1 MPSPLVA
8 LTSRRLL
15 DGVEE
20 CNPSR
25 PPDAI
30 DATLDTSHRAGAAG
44 SPKAVKA
51 QLRQVDAHQREFLVS
66 RREGDL
72 RRTCLHAVCAGAV
85 LLKTSDADYAGVI
98 KELCDNGADPNA
110 KDVLGRA
117 PVFVLRG
124 RRLLRPSSPRPWTCW
139 ANSLRLCANQI
150 LDAPRHRRDV
160 VPVTASG

>member
-1 MPSPLVA
+1 MASRGLV
-8 LTSRRLL
+8 
-15 DGVEE
+15 
-20 CNPSR
+20 
-25 PPDAI
+25 
-30 DATLDTSHRAGAAG
+30 RAGAAG

-51 QLRQVDAHQREFLVS
+51 QLRQVDPHQREFLVS

-117 PVFVLRG
+117 PLFL
-124 RRLLRPSSPRPWTCW
+124 
-139 ANSLRLCANQI
+139 SLI
-150 LDAPRHRRDV
+150 HI
-160 VPVTASG
+160 

>member
-1 MPSPLVA
+1 MA
-8 LTSRRLL
+8 Y
-15 DGVEE
+15 GA
-20 CNPSR
+20 CNPSYAI
-25 PPDAI
+25 DANF

-98 KELCDNGADPNA
+98 KELCDAGADPNA
-110 KDVLGRA
+110 RDVLGRA
-117 PVFVLRG
+117 PVFCLARSPSSEAVQSRVAVYA
-124 RRLLRPSSPRPWTCW
+124 RPTPSPRP
-139 ANSLRLCANQI
+139 
-150 LDAPRHRRDV
+150 V
-160 VPVTASG
+160 F